1 MSISE
6 RDLQSKLDEMEAE
19 VNQKA
24 TSDSQDTSKSV
35 FSQLEIDP
43 SPQVK
48 GWIDT
53 SKAWFDSLPKVGK
66 AAVAIGG
73 VWLGFSILGAVL
85 HVVSSILTVGVI
97 GFILYAGYRL
107 FGNSSDRQ
115 S

>member
-1 MSISE
+1 MSTSE
-6 RDLQSKLDEMEAE
+6 RDLQKKLDEMEAE
-19 VNQKA
+19 VNQT
-24 TSDSQDTSKSV
+24 TSASQDTSKSI

-43 SPQVK
+43 SQAK

-73 VWLGFSILGAVL
+73 VWLGFSILGAML
-85 HVVSSILTVGVI
+85 HVVSSILTVGAI
-97 GFILYAGYRL
+97 GFILYVGYRL
-107 FGNSSDRQ
+107 FGDNSDRQ